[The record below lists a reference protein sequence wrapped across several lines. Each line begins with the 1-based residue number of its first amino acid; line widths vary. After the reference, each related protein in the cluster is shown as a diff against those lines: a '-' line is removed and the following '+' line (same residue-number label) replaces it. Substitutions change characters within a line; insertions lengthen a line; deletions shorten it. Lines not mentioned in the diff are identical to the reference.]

1 VNSCSYVGWG
11 CDMRLVLVGF
21 GTVGQGVAEAVA
33 MKKDLLFDRFG
44 TELRI
49 VAAFDSRT
57 YALDPKGLKPLELVA
72 RKQAGKGLGK
82 TRPKSVAEM
91 LPEIDYDVLVEMTPT
106 NIKDAEPGYSNI
118 CAALNSCRDVVTSNK
133 GPLALRYRALD
144 DLAKRNGVE
153 LRFEATVGGAT
164 PIINLSRELL
174 LAEKVEHMRGI
185 LNGTC
190 NFILSRMGEEGLPFE
205 YVLKEAQ
212 EMGYAETDP
221 SYDIDG
227 IDSACKLA
235 ILANAILGMDVAF
248 NDVKRVGIRRITQ
261 EAVELAA
268 KEKKVIRLI
277 GEVNGDGLEVSPRMV
292 PLGHP
297 LSISGTLNVL
307 HMHTDLAGAITVV
320 GRGAGRKET
329 ASAIMSDLVGL
340 LKRNACLLN
349 GRVK

>member
-1 VNSCSYVGWG
+1 
-11 CDMRLVLVGF
+11 
-21 GTVGQGVAEAVA
+21 VAEAVA

-44 TELRI
+44 AELSI
-49 VAAFDSRT
+49 VAAFDSKT
-57 YALDPKGLKPLELVA
+57 YGYDPKGLQPLELVA

-82 TRPKSVAEM
+82 VRPKSVAEM
-91 LPEIDYDVLVEMTPT
+91 LGELDYDVLVEMTPT
-106 NIKDAEPGYSNI
+106 NILDAEPGYTNM
-118 CAALNSCRDVVTSNK
+118 CTALKSGRDVITSNK
-133 GPLALRYRALD
+133 GPLALKYRELD
-144 DLAKRNGVE
+144 RLAAKNGVE

-174 LAEKVEHMRGI
+174 LAEKVQSMKGI

-235 ILANAILGMDVAF
+235 ILANAIMGMDVTYH
-248 NDVKRVGIRRITQ
+248 DVRRTGIRRVTQ
-261 EAVELAA
+261 EAVDLAA

-277 GEVNGDGLEVSPRMV
+277 GEVDGGGVEVSPRMV

-297 LSISGTLNVL
+297 LSISGTLNVV

>member
-1 VNSCSYVGWG
+1 
-11 CDMRLVLVGF
+11 MRLVLVGF

-33 MKKDLLFDRFG
+33 LKKDLLKEHFG
-44 TELRI
+44 SELSI
-49 VAAFDSRT
+49 VAAFDSRS
-57 YALDPKGLKPLELVA
+57 YVHDPRGLDPLALVE
-72 RKQAGKGLGK
+72 RKKAGKGLGK
-82 TRPKSVAEM
+82 VRRKDVSEM
-91 LPEIDYDVLVEMTPT
+91 LSELDYDVLVEMTPT
-106 NIKDAEPGYSNI
+106 NILDAEPGYTNI
-118 CAALNSCRDVVTSNK
+118 RTALRSGRDVVTSNK
-133 GPLALRYRALD
+133 GPLALKYRALD
-144 DLAKRNGVE
+144 QLAKRNGVE

-174 LAEKVEHMRGI
+174 LAEKVDSMKGI

-212 EMGYAETDP
+212 EMGIAETDP

-227 IDSACKLA
+227 IDSASKLA
-235 ILANAILGMDVAF
+235 ILTNAIMGQNVTYHDV
-248 NDVKRVGIRRITQ
+248 RRTGIRMITQ
-261 EAVELAA
+261 EAVALAA

-277 GEVNGDGLEVSPRMV
+277 GEVNEGGVEVSPRMV
-292 PLGHP
+292 PIGHP
-297 LSISGTLNVL
+297 LAISGTLNVL

-340 LKRNACLLN
+340 LKRNACLVN

>member
-1 VNSCSYVGWG
+1 
-11 CDMRLVLVGF
+11 MRLALVGF
-21 GTVGQGVAEAVA
+21 GTVGQGLAEAVA
-33 MKKDLLFDRFG
+33 LKKGLLHERLGADLD
-44 TELRI
+44 I
-49 VAAFDSRT
+49 VAAFDSKT
-57 YALDPKGLKPLELVA
+57 YSYDSKGLDPLELVA
-72 RKQAGKGLGK
+72 RKKSGKGLGK
-82 TRPKSVAEM
+82 ARKKDIHAM
-91 LPEIDYDVLVEMTPT
+91 LSDLDYDVLVEMTPT
-106 NIKDAEPGYSNI
+106 NIVDAEPGYSNM
-118 CAALNSCRDVVTSNK
+118 CAALRAGKDVVTSNK
-133 GPLALRYRALD
+133 GPLALKYRALD
-144 DLAKRNGVE
+144 QLAKKNAVE

-174 LAEKVEHMRGI
+174 MAEKVESMKGI

-227 IDSACKLA
+227 IDSASKLT
-235 ILANAILGMDVAF
+235 ILANAIMGLDVTYH
-248 NDVKRVGIRRITQ
+248 DVRRTGIRRVTQ
-261 EAVELAA
+261 EAVDLAA
-268 KEKKVIRLI
+268 REKKVIRLI
-277 GEVNGDGLEVSPRMV
+277 GEVNGGGVEVCPRMV

-320 GRGAGRKET
+320 GHGAGRRET

-340 LKRNACLLN
+340 MKRDACAN
-349 GRVK
+349 GKVK